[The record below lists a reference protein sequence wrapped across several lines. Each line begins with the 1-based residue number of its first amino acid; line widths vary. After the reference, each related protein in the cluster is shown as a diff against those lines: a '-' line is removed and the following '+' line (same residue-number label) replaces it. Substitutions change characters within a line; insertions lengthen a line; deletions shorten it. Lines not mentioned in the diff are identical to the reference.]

1 MAEPEIANIPESY
14 FEYRG
19 DFQNPLFGWWQ
30 QPNHV
35 IEALYQTLKPW
46 NVNLGNAFWEKD
58 AKTVREAQ
66 IGFNVEKL
74 SAVIKVGMETATF
87 SSVNPDWE
95 GAEQLISLFDLV
107 MSTIKTA
114 GKAEISAQEA
124 LLAMHVRQGNRSVKE
139 VMEGLVSAEKLGPGQ
154 MYGVSVYGDE
164 TTLLLDKSQK
174 YTDAVFIR
182 VSRKFSAVAGFD
194 AIAEAIYADEMKAL
208 AYFGLGETRT
218 GD

>member
-14 FEYRG
+14 FEYRA
-19 DFQNPLFGWWQ
+19 DFKIPLFDWWR
-30 QPNHV
+30 QPNQV

-58 AKTVREAQ
+58 PKTIREAQ
-66 IGFNVEKL
+66 IGFSVERL
-74 SAVIKVGMETATF
+74 SAVIKVGIETAVF

-95 GAEQLISLFDLV
+95 GAEQLISLFDLA
-107 MSTIKTA
+107 MSTIRTA
-114 GKAEISAQEA
+114 GKAEIATQEA
-124 LLAMHVRQGNRSVKE
+124 LLAMHVRQGSRSLRE
-139 VMEGLVSAEKLGPGQ
+139 VMEGLVSAAKLGPGR

-182 VSRKFSAVAGFD
+182 VSRKFSASAGFD
-194 AIAEAIYADEMKAL
+194 AIAEAIYSDEMRAL
-208 AYFGLGETRT
+208 GYFGLGETRT
-218 GD
+218 GV